1 MKRRTRQMKN
11 MAISFG
17 VEIIQIVSQ
26 IKAMDMFQT
35 SARDSREMSFGYIR
49 KRNLKC
55 QSFHEESK

>member
-1 MKRRTRQMKN
+1 MKN

-17 VEIIQIVSQ
+17 VEIIQIVNQ

-49 KRNLKC
+49 KRNFLKC
-55 QSFHEESK
+55 QSFHEKSK